1 MFRSS
6 FPEVF
11 LGKGVLKI
19 CSKFTGKHPCRSV
32 ISVKL
37 LCNFEVGLRHG
48 YPPVNLHIFRA
59 PLFKN
64 TYGGLL
70 QSVTNDDW
78 VKPFPDKY
86 FMLFKCL
93 VCVCVFSARK
103 PLVEIKW
110 NIELKLVFFLSFC
123 VF

>member
-1 MFRSS
+1 MKNASVDAIVFRSS
-6 FPEVF
+6 SPEVF

-93 VCVCVFSARK
+93 VCVCVFFQQEN
-103 PLVEIKW
+103 L
-110 NIELKLVFFLSFC
+110 
-123 VF
+123 